1 MITYITF
8 ISIFDILPPA
18 NWTFYNYELIVHPP
32 SSTENEMLGM
42 NSCSTEFKGLE
53 PDDVINKERLVH
65 SGEYVIK
72 QGYNYLFGVL
82 IEKEELS

>member
-1 MITYITF
+1 
-8 ISIFDILPPA
+8 
-18 NWTFYNYELIVHPP
+18 
-32 SSTENEMLGM
+32 MLGM
-42 NSCSTEFKGLE
+42 NSCSSEFKGLE